1 MRLFAFAA
9 LLALPLLGLG
19 AQSASADYYCCG
31 KEKDRVEH
39 KVGWTYVTKNSAI
52 FDCDSRDCQTKINVY
67 EGTKVKV
74 YCRNGWC
81 HIKNFP
87 FANVWVL
94 EECVKPFDYNG
105 NREGDEGEGEG
116 ESDGGEGYKRRHS
129 EGGEY
134 YRRRDY
140 RTY

>member
-31 KEKDRVEH
+31 KEKDEVEH
-39 KVGWTYVTKNSAI
+39 KVGWTYVVKDSAI
-52 FDCDSRDCQTKINVY
+52 FDCDSHDCRTKIKIQG
-67 EGTKVKV
+67 GTKVKV

-87 FANVWVL
+87 FAHMWVL
-94 EECVKPFDYNG
+94 EECLKPFY
-105 NREGDEGEGEG
+105 REGEGEG
-116 ESDGGEGYKRRHS
+116 DGEDNGEEGGEGDSGEGYKRNN
-129 EGGEY
+129 
-134 YRRRDY
+134 YRKY
-140 RTY
+140 